1 MGCELK
7 RKERTNGKTYKT
19 NGIFIDI
26 VREPEQGGFKG
37 NARAKDAAV
46 RNRYLTE
53 QKERRHG

>member
-26 VREPEQGGFKG
+26 VRESEQGRDEGQC
-37 NARAKDAAV
+37 AC
-46 RNRYLTE
+46 
-53 QKERRHG
+53 ERRRGA

>member
-37 NARAKDAAV
+37 ECKG
-46 RNRYLTE
+46 
-53 QKERRHG
+53 KGRRGA

>member
-19 NGIFIDI
+19 TGIFIDI

-37 NARAKDAAV
+37 ECKG
-46 RNRYLTE
+46 
-53 QKERRHG
+53 KGRRGA